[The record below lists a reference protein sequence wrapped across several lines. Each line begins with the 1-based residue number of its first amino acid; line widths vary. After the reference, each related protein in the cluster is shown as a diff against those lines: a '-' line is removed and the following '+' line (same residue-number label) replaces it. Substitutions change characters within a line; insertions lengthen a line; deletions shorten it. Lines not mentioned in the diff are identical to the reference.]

1 MNANELIKN
10 YCISSNGTVI
20 NKITKRVLKQDLS
33 TRYASVVL
41 SNKGYKR
48 KFLVHRLV
56 AELFIPNV
64 ENKPCVNHKDG
75 NKTNN
80 DVSNL
85 EWVTYSE
92 NEIHSHNVLGKKI
105 KHSDETKRK
114 IGMAN
119 KNKTRSLDL
128 RKQWSNSKKGIPAK
142 NKRPVI
148 LNNTQIFDSITEASI
163 QTGIKRTSISNNLKG
178 LSKNTK
184 VGKWEYYV
192 QN

>member
-1 MNANELIKN
+1 MKSNELIKN

-20 NKITKRVLKQDLS
+20 NKITKRELKQDLS
-33 TRYASVVL
+33 TGYASVVL

-48 KFLVHRLV
+48 RFLVHRLV

-92 NEIHSHNVLGKKI
+92 NAIHSHKVLGNKI
-105 KHSDETKRK
+105 KHSDETKKK
-114 IGMAN
+114 IGIAN
-119 KNKTRSLDL
+119 KNKTRSLEL
-128 RKQWSNSKKGIPAK
+128 RKQWSNSKKGIPSK
-142 NKRPVI
+142 KKIPVI
-148 LNNTQIFDSITEASI
+148 LNNTQIFDSLTEAST
-163 QTGIKRTSISNNLKG
+163 QTGIKITSISNNLKG

-184 VGKWEYYV
+184 VGKWEYL
-192 QN
+192 QTN

>member
-1 MNANELIKN
+1 MTASELIKN
-10 YCISSNGTVI
+10 YSISPNGIVV
-20 NKITKRVLKQDLS
+20 NKITKRELKQDLS
-33 TRYASVVL
+33 TGYASVVL
-41 SNKGYKR
+41 SNKGHKR

-56 AELFIPNV
+56 AELFIRNI

-114 IGMAN
+114 IGIAN
-119 KNKTRSLDL
+119 KNKTRSSDL

-142 NKRPVI
+142 NKRAVI

-163 QTGIKRTSISNNLKG
+163 QTGIKITSISNNLKG

-184 VGKWEYYV
+184 VGKWEYL
-192 QN
+192 QTH